1 VRPALEI
8 RGLDALRRRFT
19 ALGTMKDLGP
29 ALRAEAGAVPDAARE
44 RLRERD
50 PASRLAQS
58 NKIIEL
64 EAGDHPAF
72 AVGTDEPAGFFLEF
86 GTARRRA
93 FPWLVPAWHAR
104 LPAVNHAVRKVI
116 ATALKASAKV

>member
-8 RGLDALRRRFT
+8 RGLNAMRKRFA
-19 ALGTMKDLGP
+19 ALGAVKSLGP
-29 ALRAEAGAVPDAARE
+29 ALRAEAEAVADAARE

-50 PASRLAQS
+50 PRSRLAQPV
-58 NKIIEL
+58 KIIEL
-64 EAGDHPAF
+64 EAGDQSVF
-72 AVGTDEPAGFFLEF
+72 AVGTDNPAGFFLEF

-93 FPWLVPAWHAR
+93 FPWLVPVLDAR

-116 ATALKASAKV
+116 AAALKASAKV

>member
-1 VRPALEI
+1 VRPAVEI
-8 RGLDALRRRFT
+8 RGLDALRKRFA

-29 ALRAEAGAVPDAARE
+29 ALRAEAEAVAEAARE

-50 PASRLAQS
+50 PESRLAQS
-58 NKIIEL
+58 IKIMEL
-64 EAGDHPAF
+64 EAGGHPAF

-86 GTARRRA
+86 GTARSRA
-93 FPWLVPAWHAR
+93 FPWLVPVLHAR

-116 ATALKASAKV
+116 AAALKASAKV

>member
-8 RGLDALRRRFT
+8 RGLDAIRKRFA
-19 ALGTMKDLGP
+19 ALGAVKDL
-29 ALRAEAGAVPDAARE
+29 AVADAARE

-50 PASRLAQS
+50 PNSQLAQS
-58 NKIIEL
+58 IKIMEL
-64 EAGDHPAF
+64 EGGDHPVL

-86 GTARRRA
+86 GTARRGA
-93 FPWLVPAWHAR
+93 FPWLVPALHAR

-116 ATALKASAKV
+116 AAALKASAKV

>member
-8 RGLDALRRRFT
+8 SGLDALRKRFA
-19 ALGTMKDLGP
+19 ALGAVKNLGP
-29 ALRAEAGAVPDAARE
+29 ALRAEAEAVADAARE

-50 PASRLAQS
+50 PTSLLAQS
-58 NKIIEL
+58 IEIREL
-64 EAGDHPAF
+64 GAVDQPAF
-72 AVGTDEPAGFFLEF
+72 AVGTDDPAGFFLEF

-93 FPWLVPAWHAR
+93 FPWLVPVLHAR

-116 ATALKASAKV
+116 TAALKASAKV

>member
-8 RGLDALRRRFT
+8 RGLNAMRKRFA
-19 ALGTMKDLGP
+19 ALGAVKSLGP
-29 ALRAEAGAVPDAARE
+29 ALRAEAEAVADAARE

-50 PASRLAQS
+50 PQSRLAQPV
-58 NKIIEL
+58 KIIEL
-64 EAGDHPAF
+64 EAGDQSVF
-72 AVGTDEPAGFFLEF
+72 AVGTDNPAGFFLEF

-93 FPWLVPAWHAR
+93 FPWLVPVLDAR

-116 ATALKASAKV
+116 AAALKASAKV